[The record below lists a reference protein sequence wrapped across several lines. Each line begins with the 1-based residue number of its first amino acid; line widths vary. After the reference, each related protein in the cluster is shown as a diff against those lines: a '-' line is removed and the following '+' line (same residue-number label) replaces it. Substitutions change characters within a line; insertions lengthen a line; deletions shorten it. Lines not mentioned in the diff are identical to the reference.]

1 MSPAE
6 VSLLGWLA
14 LGLGAALVGFAKTA
28 IGGVGAVAVVVF
40 AAVLPAREST
50 GALLP
55 LLICGD
61 LMALRYYS
69 RHADWP
75 TLLRL
80 LPAVVPGLLL
90 GAVFVAYADDRL
102 MRTAIGAIL
111 LAMTGVQLWLR
122 RPAARRAAAAAAPRT
137 GTATPQAPTPDEPAA
152 DAPAGVP
159 PASRTGGTQVPAR
172 RGAASVSAVTAGVTA
187 GFTTMT
193 ANAAGPVMT
202 LYLVMS
208 RLPVLGMLGT
218 GAWFFFAVN
227 VAKLPFSVGLGLIT
241 WQSLLLDALL
251 VPAMVVGG
259 LVGLAVIRRIDQE
272 QFERAA
278 LALSAVAAGL
288 LLWA

>member
-111 LAMTGVQLWLR
+111 LVMTGVQLWLR
-122 RPAARRAAAAAAPRT
+122 RPAARRAAAAAAAGSRSR
-137 GTATPQAPTPDEPAA
+137 ARPAA
-152 DAPAGVP
+152 AEEPVGSASAPSAG
-159 PASRTGGTQVPAR
+159 GGDPR
-172 RGAASVSAVTAGVTA
+172 NRGPRAVSASAVTAGMTA

-208 RLPVLGMLGT
+208 RLPVLAMLGT

-259 LVGLAVIRRIDQE
+259 LVGLAVIRRIDQQ

-278 LALSAVAAGL
+278 LALGAVAAGL